1 MDENKN
7 YSTSSLNLATFLCAK
22 EFKLLDIKNGSRRK
36 TFIFEDS
43 DRLKNLI
50 RIFNFGEVSDPELMV
65 NARDILQMLR
75 NLKAKLYNSEYHN
88 RE

>member
-7 YSTSSLNLATFLCAK
+7 YSTSSLNLATFLCVK
-22 EFKLLDIKNGSRRK
+22 EFKLLNIINGSRRK

-43 DRLKNLI
+43 DQLKNLI
-50 RIFNFGEVSDPELMV
+50 RVFNFGESSDAELMV
-65 NARDILQMLR
+65 NAREILQTLR

-88 RE
+88 NQ